1 MKPVITILTFVLI
14 IVSNVMN
21 AQSFVTVNT
30 TIDPFTSANTTDN
43 AVHPFQENCNQKQI
57 QKNFFSPAIYG
68 GMRSVHFNGFT
79 ASCSDNK
86 VTVAN
91 GSLNIEMNEGGTQW
105 VTTNLMYDAKQTEGM
120 SLNTTGLNLDLK
132 SASIRNA
139 VFTVDFSDINSEN
152 DIFIKFILYSANNE
166 YSEIPVRLSSQ
177 NFNTTVVFNTDS
189 LRRNSSATYPV
200 NLNKVGAIRM
210 MIRTKG
216 NSFLNVKN
224 FNLTTERDIAQIIP
238 TLQNVQQL
246 NNQSFSWLNN
256 IVKDNSI
263 KSQQVEASADGI
275 NFVTL
280 STVTN
285 TTFNYTDKLQA
296 YTTYRIKTIDAFGRV
311 TYSNLVKSSKIS
323 LAAEIKV
330 FPTVVTTS
338 TTILVNSEEET
349 NINLQLFNNQG
360 KIYLTKLLKISK
372 GINTFV
378 LPIPSTASGDLWIS
392 TINPTSNIKNSFRLI
407 KQ

>member
-1 MKPVITILTFVLI
+1 MKPITIILTAILI

-30 TIDPFTSANTTDN
+30 TIDNFASSSTSDN
-43 AVHPFQENCNQKQI
+43 SVHPFQENCNQKQI
-57 QKNFFSPAIYG
+57 HKNFFSSAIYG
-68 GMRSVHFNGFT
+68 GMRSVHFNGYT

-86 VTVAN
+86 VTVGN

-132 SASIRNA
+132 SATIRNA

-166 YSEIPVRLSSQ
+166 YSEIPVKLSSQ
-177 NFNTTVVFNTDS
+177 NFNTTVIFNTDS
-189 LRRNSSATYPV
+189 LRRNSASMYPV

-210 MIRTKG
+210 MVRTKG
-216 NSFLNVKN
+216 NTTLSVKN
-224 FNLTTERDIAQIIP
+224 FNLSTEQNIA
-238 TLQNVQQL
+238 TVNAVLQNVQQL
-246 NNQSFSWLNN
+246 NNQSFSWVNT
-256 IVKDNSI
+256 IVKENSV
-263 KSQQVEASADGI
+263 KSQHIEASADGI

-280 STVTN
+280 NAVTN
-285 TTFNYTDKLQA
+285 TSFNYTDKLQA
-296 YTTYRIKTIDAFGRV
+296 YTSYRIKTTDAFGRI
-311 TYSNLVKSSKIS
+311 TYSNIVKSSKIS

-330 FPTVVTTS
+330 FPTVVTSS

-349 NINLQLFNNQG
+349 NISLQLFNNQG
-360 KIYLTKLLKISK
+360 KIYLTKMLKISK

-378 LPIPSTASGDLWIS
+378 VPIPSTITGDLWIS
-392 TINPTSNIKNSFRLI
+392 TINLANNNKSSFKIIKL
-407 KQ
+407 